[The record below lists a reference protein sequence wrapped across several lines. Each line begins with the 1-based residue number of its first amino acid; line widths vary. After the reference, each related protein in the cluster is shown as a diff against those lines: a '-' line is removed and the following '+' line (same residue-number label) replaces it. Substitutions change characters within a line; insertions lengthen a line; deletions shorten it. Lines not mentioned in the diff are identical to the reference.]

1 MIALANFIMR
11 GPLQAYGV
19 ATIAAIL
26 AIFFTPIGVLAGI
39 VIALITLRVGN
50 VEGAKTMAA
59 AAVVHLALT
68 FLMSGSY
75 APGLVVII
83 QFMLPVWII
92 ALVLRNTNSL
102 GLALQATALLAGA
115 GLVLAHLLIG
125 DLAQWW
131 FNLFNQVALPLL
143 EDAGVSYP
151 VETIEQMTKMITMLL
166 AMFAALLWYG
176 QVLIARWLQAAL
188 YYPGQFQKD
197 FHRLTL
203 PKPVAWTTFAIATAS
218 LFMNEWSG
226 GLLGNLFGLL
236 TIILMFQGIAI
247 IHHAVSVKQ
256 ASKGWLIAMYILLF
270 VFPQAV
276 LVLAIIGM
284 ADTFSDFRSRWEPSN

>member
-19 ATIAAIL
+19 AVIAAIL
-26 AIFFTPIGVLAGI
+26 AIFFSPIGVLAGI
-39 VIALITLRVGN
+39 VIALITLRVGV

-59 AAVVHLALT
+59 AAITHLVLT

-83 QFMLPVWII
+83 EFMIPVWVI

-102 GLALQATALLAGA
+102 GAALQATALIAGA
-115 GLVLAHLLIG
+115 GLIFAHLMIG

-131 FNLFNQVALPLL
+131 LNLFNEVAGPMLK
-143 EDAGVSYP
+143 EAGVNYN
-151 VETIEQMTKMITMLL
+151 VETIEQMTQMITMLL
-166 AMFAALLWYG
+166 AMFAAILWYG
-176 QVLIARWLQAAL
+176 QVLIARWLQSAL

-203 PKPVAWTTFAIATAS
+203 PKPVAWATFGVATLS

-236 TIILMFQGIAI
+236 TVILMFQGIAI
-247 IHHAVSVKQ
+247 IHYAVTVKQ
-256 ASKGWLIAMYILLF
+256 ASNGWLIGMYILLL

-284 ADTFSDFRSRWEPSN
+284 ADSFSDFRSRWEPSN

>member
-1 MIALANFIMR
+1 MIALANYVMR

-19 ATIAAIL
+19 VVMAAIL
-26 AIFFTPIGVLAGI
+26 AIFFSPIGILAGI
-39 VIALITLRVGN
+39 VIALVTLRVG
-50 VEGAKTMAA
+50 VIDGAKTMAA
-59 AAVVHLALT
+59 AALVHLILT
-68 FLMSGSY
+68 SFMSGSF
-75 APGLVVII
+75 APGLVVVIE
-83 QFMLPVWII
+83 FMLPIWVI
-92 ALVLRNTNSL
+92 AVVLRNTNSL
-102 GLALQATALLAGA
+102 GLALQATAFLAGA
-115 GLVLAHLLIG
+115 GLVLAHLMIG

-131 FNLFNQVALPLL
+131 LNLFNEVARPML
-143 EDAGVSYP
+143 EEAGVSYP
-151 VETIEQMTKMITMLL
+151 IETIEQMTKMITMLL
-166 AMFAALLWYG
+166 AMFAALLWFG

-203 PKPVAWTTFAIATAS
+203 PKPVAWTTFGIALAS
-218 LFMNEWSG
+218 LFMNEWTG

-247 IHHAVSVKQ
+247 IHHGVQVKQ
-256 ASKGWLIAMYILLF
+256 ASSGWLVAMYILLL